1 MEAID
6 DAPIDEAQIA
16 TEIDDQA
23 AAEKE
28 KEKENAAAQ
37 RKARDVV
44 VLRMSGKPVDLEHDI
59 TAKTVKFKTFC
70 AVGAPE
76 ALVKSGVLYYEFEVL
91 ASDSEG
97 AVAQIGFALKNSF
110 ETGEEF
116 VVEGE
121 EEEGHGTGCG
131 DNDKSWGL
139 DGTRCL
145 KWFDGGVSSNGQ
157 VFLVVW

>member
-1 MEAID
+1 MEASLSEKSN
-6 DAPIDEAQIA
+6 DAPIDQAPIA

-28 KEKENAAAQ
+28 EENAAGQ
-37 RKARDVV
+37 RKAGGVV
-44 VLRMSGKPVDLEHDI
+44 ILRMSGKPVDVEHDI
-59 TAKTVKFKTFC
+59 SAKTVKFKSFC

-91 ASDSEG
+91 ANDSEG
-97 AVAQIGFALKNSF
+97 AVAQIGFALQNSF
-110 ETGEEF
+110 ENEEDATQ
-116 VVEGE
+116 GA
-121 EEEGHGTGCG
+121 GCG

-145 KWFDGGVSSNGQ
+145 KWFDGGVSQDGQ
-157 VFLVVW
+157 VR